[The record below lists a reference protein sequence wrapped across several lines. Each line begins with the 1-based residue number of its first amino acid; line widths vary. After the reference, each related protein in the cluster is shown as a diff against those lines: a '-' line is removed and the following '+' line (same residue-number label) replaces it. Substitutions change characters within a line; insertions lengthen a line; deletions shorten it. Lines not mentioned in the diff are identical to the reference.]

1 MLQLHL
7 SDRQW
12 VSLRD
17 AMIHQSHI
25 SPSAIKNEVKRQ
37 QSANQVNLIMKKKN
51 NEDKK
56 YVEPMLISIAYE

>member
-12 VSLRD
+12 VSLSD
-17 AMIHQSHI
+17 AMEHQSHI
-25 SPSAIKNEVKRQ
+25 SSSAIKNEVKRQ

-51 NEDKK
+51 EHKK
-56 YVEPMLISIAYE
+56 YVEPMLIFIAYE